1 MQTGQA
7 VAMQSATSRPLG
19 WPGNSFLSRVKIPDF
34 LTASMLVCVCVICC
48 DHAINQDEA
57 AKIMYDLI

>member
-19 WPGNSFLSRVKIPDF
+19 WPGNSFRSRVKIPDF
-34 LTASMLVCVCVICC
+34 
-48 DHAINQDEA
+48 DRQHAGLCMCNLLRSCY
-57 AKIMYDLI
+57 KSR